1 MRWAGTSG
9 MWMAESGHYLLSC
22 TAGHKVDLRV
32 FGVTNAGSGQFDGGG
47 SGYYDAF
54 FGWMIG

>member
-1 MRWAGTSG
+1 MRWEGTAG

-22 TAGHKVDLRV
+22 TAGQKIDLRV
-32 FGVTNAGSGQFDGGG
+32 NSVNNAGSGQFDGGG
-47 SGYYDAF
+47 NGYFDGF